1 VCGKACLDPLAAAR
15 HTRNREKQEGEM
27 PIDTD
32 DLEPL
37 RKKPKPRELDSLSLE
52 ELNDYIANMEAE
64 IKRVREKIAAKQ
76 KHSSAAAALFKK

>member
-1 VCGKACLDPLAAAR
+1 
-15 HTRNREKQEGEM
+15 M
-27 PIDTD
+27 PIDID

-37 RKKPKPRELDSLSLE
+37 RKKPRLQELDSMSIE

-76 KHSSAAAALFKK
+76 KHGSAAAALFKK